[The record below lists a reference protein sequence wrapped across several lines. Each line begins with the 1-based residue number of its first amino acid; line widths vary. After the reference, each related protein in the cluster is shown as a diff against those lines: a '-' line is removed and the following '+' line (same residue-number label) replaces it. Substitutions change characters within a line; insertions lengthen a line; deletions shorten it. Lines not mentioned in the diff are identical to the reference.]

1 MWSRPAAST
10 RRRCCAWRGAWG
22 SRRGPRGARPPR
34 AARLPD
40 DGKTPMFVAID
51 GQAAGLVAV
60 ADTVKDDSKAA
71 IAELQAMGLGVG
83 MITGDNERTGRAV
96 GRQVGIER
104 VLAEVLPQD
113 KAFNVQKLQLEG
125 RGVGM
130 VGDGVNDAP

>member
-40 DGKTPMFVAID
+40 AGKTPMFVAID

-71 IAELQAMGLGVG
+71 IAELQAMGLEVV
-83 MITGDNERTGRAV
+83 MITGDNERTGRAG
-96 GRQVGIER
+96 GRQVGVGR
-104 VLAEVLPQD
+104 VLGGGAP
-113 KAFNVQKLQLEG
+113 
-125 RGVGM
+125 
-130 VGDGVNDAP
+130 DGKG